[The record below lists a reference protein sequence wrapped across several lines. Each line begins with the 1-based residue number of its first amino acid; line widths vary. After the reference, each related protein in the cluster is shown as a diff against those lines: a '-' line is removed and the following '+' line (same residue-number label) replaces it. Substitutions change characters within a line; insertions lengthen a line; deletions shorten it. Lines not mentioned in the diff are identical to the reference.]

1 MLSETEFTINEVAKA
16 FHRPAFWIRRWIRK
30 GRLQGYLLGGIL
42 EDRVEAEALVEFQ
55 ERNPRYQ
62 RAVMSLLKKKDVPYI
77 RILRPGSTATLSLT
91 GDWKGTYDLR
101 EELRERYGV
110 LKEYEKI
117 LERKH
122 YPHPDLKQ
130 IRAEMEELKSV
141 LKVLDLQ

>member
-1 MLSETEFTINEVAKA
+1 M
-16 FHRPAFWIRRWIRK
+16 
-30 GRLQGYLLGGIL
+30 
-42 EDRVEAEALVEFQ
+42 
-55 ERNPRYQ
+55 
-62 RAVMSLLKKKDVPYI
+62 
-77 RILRPGSTATLSLT
+77 
-91 GDWKGTYDLR
+91 R

>member
-62 RAVMSLLKKKDVPYI
+62 RAVMSLLKK
-77 RILRPGSTATLSLT
+77 
-91 GDWKGTYDLR
+91 
-101 EELRERYGV
+101 ERCSIYPDFKTWFNGNAV
-110 LKEYEKI
+110 FNRR
-117 LERKH
+117 LERN
-122 YPHPDLKQ
+122 
-130 IRAEMEELKSV
+130 I
-141 LKVLDLQ
+141 

>member
-1 MLSETEFTINEVAKA
+1 MLSETEFTINEVAKV

-91 GDWKGTYDLR
+91 GDWRGTYDLR